1 MPFNQVVRG
10 SNPRCLIKLRKPR
23 GFRFFVILK
32 FAKKEVAAHS
42 HGNLFFRLKYMLLK
56 VEDQFDFV
64 GMNCA
69 MRPAKSAIF

>member
-1 MPFNQVVRG
+1 MLWAEKRISSDTQT
-10 SNPRCLIKLRKPR
+10 
-23 GFRFFVILK
+23 K

-42 HGNLFFRLKYMLLK
+42 HSNLFFRLKYMLLK